1 MTNGGQPAGWYADP
15 WGQAPRRYWD
25 GAQWTEHTDAPA
37 AAPVATAPP
46 APGPTPPP
54 SASGGYGVPQ
64 GGYAA
69 APGYNGAPAMG
80 VAPTTGPPGGSNLS
94 LEGSRSLLWV
104 VVAGVALIALGSFLP
119 WASVTLFGAEI
130 TIDGMD
136 GDGPITLFGAFVVGA
151 LMLAAHL
158 QRPSTAKVVTSLV
171 FAALVTLVAIVDI
184 VDVQSRVADVEG
196 GVGLDVDASIGVGLW
211 MVLLGG
217 VVATAGT
224 ALTLPKLKR

>member
-37 AAPVATAPP
+37 AAPVATPAPAP
-46 APGPTPPP
+46 AAAPGPTPPP
-54 SASGGYGVPQ
+54 MASGGYGAPQ

-69 APGYNGAPAMG
+69 APGYNGAPTMA
-80 VAPTTGPPGGSNLS
+80 PPGGSNVS
-94 LEGSRSLLWV
+94 LEGSRNLLWV
-104 VVAGVALIALGSFLP
+104 VVAGVVLIALGSFLP
-119 WASVTLFGAEI
+119 WASVTVFGAEV
-130 TIDGMD
+130 TVDGMD

-158 QRPSTAKVVTSLV
+158 QRPSKAKVITSLV
-171 FAALVTLVAIVDI
+171 FAALVTLVAVVDI

-196 GVGLDVDASIGVGLW
+196 DIGLDVEASIGIGLW
-211 MVLLGG
+211 VVLLGG
-217 VVATAGT
+217 IVATVGT